1 MQSFEQWHSSHVLVT
16 GPSSQPGHGSSPE
29 TMLVGN
35 SGLVPAVN
43 VFLRL
48 SLRLSLVNTRLVSRE
63 FLGRDV
69 AAEEHQEST
78 KVRGDFRVS
87 LIQEWSGVER
97 FEGVRQI

>member
-1 MQSFEQWHSSHVLVT
+1 
-16 GPSSQPGHGSSPE
+16 
-29 TMLVGN
+29 MLVGN

-78 KVRGDFRVS
+78 KVRGDFREQPNSGMERRREVRRS
-87 LIQEWSGVER
+87 EADLETDTQTMRVHAPDLIQR
-97 FEGVRQI
+97 R